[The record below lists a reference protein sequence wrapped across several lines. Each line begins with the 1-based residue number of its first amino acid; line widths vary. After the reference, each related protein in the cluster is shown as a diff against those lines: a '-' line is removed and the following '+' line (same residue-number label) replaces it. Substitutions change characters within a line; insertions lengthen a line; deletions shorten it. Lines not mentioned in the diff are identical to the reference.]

1 MSKFAIQNP
10 YFILVVCLMIAV
22 VGVTSLVQMP
32 VDIFQAMNIPLV
44 PPARA
49 VPGGRS
55 VSLMMTV
62 IMGPAA
68 YCVATATMILLRP
81 TT

>member
-1 MSKFAIQNP
+1 
-10 YFILVVCLMIAV
+10 
-22 VGVTSLVQMP
+22 
-32 VDIFQAMNIPLV
+32 MNIPV
-44 PPARA
+44 VAPARA